1 MANCRLCNGSG
12 SVEIKKERPC
22 PRCGGSGQ
30 GNSTG
35 GMCQKCSGL
44 GTVNTTETR
53 TCPRCNGS
61 GED

>member
-1 MANCRLCNGSG
+1 MANCRACSG
-12 SVEIKKERPC
+12 KTTVDVNVNC
-22 PRCGGSGQ
+22 PRCAGSGQ

-35 GMCQKCSGL
+35 GMCQHCSGQ
-44 GTVNTTETR
+44 GKVTETR